1 MQSTSLM
8 SSLNCSMRSR
18 RKGTHSVGDI
28 IIHFKLEQRISRFIE
43 QSLPP
48 CLQVY
53 AYRYAY
59 LIWQY
64 SSTFRLVNMS
74 QEHGCV
80 SVKSGKIDCTAY
92 PLGSMLF
99 IYPYHVS
106 YFNNEINVIKNQNYY
121 T

>member
-1 MQSTSLM
+1 
-8 SSLNCSMRSR
+8 MRSR
-18 RKGTHSVGDI
+18 RKGTHSVELV

-43 QSLPP
+43 QIFAPMFTGV
-48 CLQVY
+48 CLQM
-53 AYRYAY
+53 Y

-64 SSTFRLVNMS
+64 LLTFRLVNMS

-106 YFNNEINVIKNQNYY
+106 YFYNEINVIKNQNYY